1 MSRSFQSLRVA
12 GKMISGTELDVI
24 EVWYNFDYFAP
35 KLWLVDSETS
45 GGIRSVKYSGHWP

>member
-1 MSRSFQSLRVA
+1 
-12 GKMISGTELDVI
+12 MISGTELDVI